1 MVWKKTLLAGSC
13 FLACFFILHLTAF
26 EVLAAENSGGW
37 RPVFDLVM
45 RWVNFLLLAFLLIK
59 FSRAPIK
66 KFLEGKKQEI
76 ADEIGELE
84 AKKDEML
91 RQIDESKQ
99 QLKNSRERLA
109 ELKTRII
116 AQGERN
122 RQQIIEDAEQES
134 KLMLKSAQQ
143 KMAKSAQQKMASR
156 IIEARQKL
164 KMELVD
170 SAIAIATDM
179 LPEKITAEDN
189 QKFIDT
195 FISSAASK

>member
-13 FLACFFILHLTAF
+13 FLACFIILHLTAF

-66 KFLEGKKQEI
+66 KFLAGKKQEI

-84 AKKDEML
+84 AEKDEML

-99 QLKNSRERLA
+99 QLKNSQERLA

-134 KLMLKSAQQ
+134 KLMLN
-143 KMAKSAQQKMASR
+143 SAQQKMASR
-156 IIEARQKL
+156 IIDARQKL

-170 SAIAIATDM
+170 SAIALATDM